1 MILLIQGPENRQ
13 IHRDT
18 NRGYPGVGWVGV
30 NCSTDTVPVEQLNP
44 THPPPGWVGVNCST
58 GTVSVSD
65 DEKFWS

>member
-30 NCSTDTVPVEQLNP
+30 NCST
-44 THPPPGWVGVNCST
+44 